1 MLKSVLAAINKD
13 FSLRF
18 LSVSSSYVN
27 APFWLACTTLFFS
40 AFYYHPNMGGE
51 GLFFPYNSL
60 VWIAMTLVIPLA
72 VWKMLERQIVRVPA
86 FTGWILAMP
95 LFILLTGFAVGMEQP
110 LSWMVRIS
118 AILLGF
124 LVFYSFFQF
133 NISRRVVHSS
143 LYLLCSAFIFHA
155 LVGIVQLLPGS
166 LLSTFI
172 PNVGSQ
178 ISIGMF
184 QQPNLQASL
193 MATSLGLSVYL
204 LSTPDFHSR
213 AIWIKLLPI
222 ACLLFSSF
230 VLLSAS
236 SRIGLI
242 GGSVGLVLILSAR
255 YPLLKRRRK
264 WGLGMLLVVLI
275 GGGSGLIINDGVER
289 AYSKMEQLGAD
300 GQDVRKYIYRI
311 GLDTIGDKPL
321 LGHGIGSFQRVFHD
335 KAAEYQAEDSNFNLG
350 VSFSHPHNE
359 LLLWG
364 IEGGIVGLL
373 AFGFAIGAVIRQ
385 LLCLGWQRGGAMAG
399 LLLPI
404 VLHTQVEHP
413 FYISA
418 YHWCIFLFLLFV
430 LFQSGCKNFSLNLS
444 SFAERLIK
452 GLSGALLIVVL
463 SFCGTSLYYSYQITY
478 IVYSGEA
485 KVSDLSS
492 MSKHPYFSDV
502 ATRYMLASLSKT
514 EQLSKGSSITLN
526 YAQWM
531 ETYLKNKP
539 NVGIFVD
546 LIRVYSYLGDFERMQ
561 AAIKRSLYLFPD
573 QPLLLRVVDEVLP
586 RSQGE

>member
-1 MLKSVLAAINKD
+1 MA
-13 FSLRF
+13 
-18 LSVSSSYVN
+18 
-27 APFWLACTTLFFS
+27 
-40 AFYYHPNMGGE
+40 
-51 GLFFPYNSL
+51 
-60 VWIAMTLVIPLA
+60 LVIPLA
-72 VWKMLERQIVRVPA
+72 IWKMLEQQIVRVPA
-86 FTGWILAMP
+86 FTSLILAMP
-95 LFILLTGFAVGMEQP
+95 LLILLAGFVVGMEQP
-110 LSWMVRIS
+110 LSWMMRIL

-124 LVFYSFFQF
+124 SVFYLFFQF
-133 NISRRVVHSS
+133 NISRRDIHGS
-143 LYLLCSAFIFHA
+143 LYLLCSAFIVHA
-155 LVGIVQLLPGS
+155 FIGIVQLLPGS
-166 LLSTFI
+166 LLSTLI

-178 ISIGMF
+178 IPIGMF

-193 MATSLGLSVYL
+193 MATALSLSVYL
-204 LSTPDFHSR
+204 LSAPDFHGRST
-213 AIWIKLLPI
+213 WVKLLPI
-222 ACLLFSSF
+222 VCLLLSSF

-236 SRIGLI
+236 SRVGLI

-255 YPLLKRRRK
+255 YRLLKRRRQ
-264 WGLGMLLVVLI
+264 WALGMLVALLI
-275 GGGSGLIINDGVER
+275 GGGSGLIVNDGVVR

-311 GLDTIGDKPL
+311 GLDIISDKPL

-404 VLHTQVEHP
+404 ALHTQVEHP

-418 YHWCIFLFLLFV
+418 YHWCVFLFLLFV
-430 LFQSGCKNFSLNLS
+430 LFQPGCKSFSLNLS
-444 SFAERLIK
+444 SFSERLIK
-452 GLSGALLIVVL
+452 GLSGVLLIVVL
-463 SFCGTSLYYSYQITY
+463 GFCGTSLYYSYQITY

-502 ATRYMLASLSKT
+502 ATRYMLASLSRT
-514 EQLSKGSSITLN
+514 EQLSKGSAITLN

-539 NVGIFVD
+539 NAGIFVD
-546 LIRVYSYLGDFERMQ
+546 LIRVYSYLGDFERMIVT
-561 AAIKRSLYLFPD
+561 IKRSLYLFPD
-573 QPLLLRVVDEVLP
+573 QPLLLSVVDEVL
-586 RSQGE
+586 SKDK